1 VTHRGVAPGLVAIGP
16 VSDSELG
23 ISSHGV
29 NTMAA
34 ATPAMRTPS
43 PGRVAGGLINISALV
58 VLDEY
63 VVMQEG

>member
-1 VTHRGVAPGLVAIGP
+1 M

-29 NTMAA
+29 NAMAA
-34 ATPAMRTPS
+34 TTPAMRTLS
-43 PGRVAGGLINISALV
+43 PGRVAGGLINISVLV